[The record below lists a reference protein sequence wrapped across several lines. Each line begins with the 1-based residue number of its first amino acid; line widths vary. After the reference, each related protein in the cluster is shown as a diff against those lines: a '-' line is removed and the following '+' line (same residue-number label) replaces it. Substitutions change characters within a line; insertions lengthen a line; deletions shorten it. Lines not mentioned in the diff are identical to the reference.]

1 MERALDPYL
10 QQILDYLK
18 MGLYLAAIVKI
29 INLKFT
35 EPITFNSYR
44 YFVQHEVELLEVWK
58 A

>member
-1 MERALDPYL
+1 
-10 QQILDYLK
+10 